1 MHEAMEPRILK
12 PFKLTKS
19 MYADDVRTAMTLSE
33 VAGQSARSIRL
44 GARITLE
51 QVAQAA
57 RHYGLKWPA
66 AKVNDF
72 EAGRVAASL
81 ATLYTL
87 AVALT
92 DVTEQP
98 VTLADLFT
106 TQGRVAINERLTVDV
121 SKVAAALSGAPVE
134 ATISEL
140 TGERERAKA
149 AAAEWQAGQD
159 SWPPAL
165 QRVSRGRYRAI
176 LAEFS
181 DSDARLARSLG
192 VDRSTAAAAMA
203 VVWGK
208 TFVARRDELA
218 GPDANAQKR
227 GRIARELKAR
237 LQEVIDGDD
246 Q

>member
-1 MHEAMEPRILK
+1 MSLGEA
-12 PFKLTKS
+12 
-19 MYADDVRTAMTLSE
+19 
-33 VAGQSARSIRL
+33 AGQSARSIRRNA
-44 GARITLE
+44 GATLE
-51 QVAQAA
+51 DVAKAA
-57 RHYGLKWPA
+57 RFYGLKWPA
-66 AKVNDF
+66 NKVNDF
-72 EAGRVAASL
+72 ESGRVAASL
-81 ATLYTL
+81 ATLYAL
-87 AVALT
+87 AAALT

-98 VTLADLFT
+98 VTLAELFAAP
-106 TQGRVAINERLTVDV
+106 GRVVINERLTVDAT
-121 SKVAAALSGAPVE
+121 KIAAALSGAEVE
-134 ATISEL
+134 LPTISEL

-149 AAAEWQAGQD
+149 AAAELRARQE

-165 QRVSRGRYRAI
+165 QRVTHGRYRAI

-192 VDRSTAAAAMA
+192 IDRGTAAAAMA
-203 VVWGK
+203 VTWGK